1 MASAEPGPGRGGR
14 GVAARARATRAR
26 DRAFRVL
33 MDHAHGFMAS
43 QVLFAA
49 CELGVFDVL
58 AARGGAGAEAVA
70 GAANSDP
77 RATRL
82 LMDACAGLGLL
93 RAGPDGSFSNTALA
107 SDFLVTGSP
116 LSQRGML
123 LYLAGTT
130 YRCWAHLADGVRE
143 GRNQYARAVGVA
155 AVEDPFAAIYRSDA
169 ERRLFACALRET
181 WSVWGGRVLT
191 AFDLSAFQRICDL
204 GGGTG
209 ALARQAARLYPGS
222 RVTVFDV
229 PDVVAAAR
237 VEEEEE
243 AEPGAGPGPRV
254 RFVGGDFFRSRL
266 PRADLFILARVL
278 HDWTDGACVRL
289 LRRAGGA
296 CGAGGAV
303 LVVEAALAGG
313 GAERGRALLLSLNM
327 LLQTRGRER
336 SGAEYRA
343 LAARAGFPRL
353 RLRRPGGPYAAM
365 LARK

>member
-43 QVLFAA
+43 QVTPGPRGPHPLMACVTSDPTPSPAGVVRGLRAWRLRRPGRAGRGGRRGRGGGRELRPPGNAA
-49 CELGVFDVL
+49 AHGRLRGAR
-58 AARGGAGAEAVA
+58 AAEGGAGRLFLQHRTGVRLPGDGQPPVSARDAALPRGHDVPLLGAPGGRGKA
-70 GAANSDP
+70 GTS
-77 RATRL
+77 TR
-82 LMDACAGLGLL
+82 
-93 RAGPDGSFSNTALA
+93 GPWA
-107 SDFLVTGSP
+107 SP
-116 LSQRGML
+116 LSK
-123 LYLAGTT
+123 THSPPST
-130 YRCWAHLADGVRE
+130 
-143 GRNQYARAVGVA
+143 
-155 AVEDPFAAIYRSDA
+155 
-169 ERRLFACALRET
+169 
-181 WSVWGGRVLT
+181 
-191 AFDLSAFQRICDL
+191 
-204 GGGTG
+204 
-209 ALARQAARLYPGS
+209 
-222 RVTVFDV
+222 
-229 PDVVAAAR
+229 
-237 VEEEEE
+237 
-243 AEPGAGPGPRV
+243 
-254 RFVGGDFFRSRL
+254 GDFFRSRL